1 MSYYDYSKEDID
13 KIKEMFNFLDKNKKG
28 TLSIE
33 DIKLGI
39 IGLGAELKEKEVIE
53 LKNKKD
59 EFDLDDFIGLCQK
72 KRINVNEIESKLLLA
87 FSLLETDQKGYV
99 PSSSLIALL
108 KNDRVPEKDIEQ
120 LINEAKPDRENNI
133 NYRNFVKEILGAED
147 ESNEGNKKNYNDNES
162 DNYNNDNSNNKE
174 EDNSY

>member
-72 KRINVNEIESKLLLA
+72 K
-87 FSLLETDQKGYV
+87 
-99 PSSSLIALL
+99 
-108 KNDRVPEKDIEQ
+108 KNKH
-120 LINEAKPDRENNI
+120 
-133 NYRNFVKEILGAED
+133 
-147 ESNEGNKKNYNDNES
+147 
-162 DNYNNDNSNNKE
+162 
-174 EDNSY
+174 